1 VTRPTSR
8 IPGIRFLHSP
18 GPTHL
23 PDAVLDAMHRQPMD
37 LGDPRVDELIAACET
52 GLKRVL
58 RTQASDVF
66 LYACNGHGAW
76 EAVIVNLIAP

>member
-1 VTRPTSR
+1 VSSPPGR

-37 LGDPRVDELIAACET
+37 LGDPRVDELIAFCET
-52 GLKRVL
+52 GLRRVL
-58 RTQASDVF
+58 RTQAAEIY
-66 LYACNGHGAW
+66 L
-76 EAVIVNLIAP
+76 